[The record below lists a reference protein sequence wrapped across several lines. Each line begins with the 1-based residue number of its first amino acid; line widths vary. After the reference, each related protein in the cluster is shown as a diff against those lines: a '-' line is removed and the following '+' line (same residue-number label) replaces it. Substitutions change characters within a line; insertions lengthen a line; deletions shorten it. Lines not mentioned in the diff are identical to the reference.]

1 MNDKTAPQNTPLIGY
16 TCAYTPLALIDAAGF
31 TPYRIFPMGEWP
43 DQAGRLL
50 HDNLCPHIKRVLDRA
65 LDNDLPDLSG
75 MVFINSCDAMR
86 RLADAWKHIRP
97 KDKIIVLDLPAT
109 AEEINVS
116 FYGEEISWLWD
127 MLISWKETEEGDKSS
142 SEPEKIT
149 KSVMKYNQL
158 SLLLQDMEKKIQ
170 QNKLAGGS
178 PVMQEIYNRASTEPP
193 DQTIAFLKDIG
204 ENDTVPEDDGVP
216 VFVFGNML
224 ADPDVFSLFEK
235 SGATVAGND
244 FCTGSR
250 LFHPMD
256 IDESKDIFVTI
267 SHQLLSHPPC
277 ARTFNPSS
285 PASIAS
291 DILSKAKACDARGV
305 IGHIMKFCDPYLA
318 RIPLIRKALQ
328 EEGIPMLVIEGD
340 CTTRSIGQQRT
351 RIEAFIEMLR

>member
-1 MNDKTAPQNTPLIGY
+1 MNEKKAPLIGY

-31 TPYRIFPMGEWP
+31 TPYRIFPVGEWP

-65 LDNDLPDLSG
+65 LANDLPDLSG

-97 KDKIIVLDLPAT
+97 KEKVIVLDLPAT
-109 AEEINVS
+109 AEAINIS
-116 FYGEEISWLWD
+116 FYAGEISWLWD
-127 MLISWKETEEGDKSS
+127 MLGTWKDAEKESASGLKSGS
-142 SEPEKIT
+142 EKIT
-149 KSVMKYNQL
+149 ESVMKYNQL
-158 SLLLQDMEKKIQ
+158 ALLLRDTEKKIQ
-170 QNKLAGGS
+170 QNKLPGGS
-178 PVMQEIYNRASTEPP
+178 PVMQEIYNHASTEPIE
-193 DQTIAFLKDIG
+193 QTIAFLKGIK
-204 ENDTVPEDDGVP
+204 EIDTLPEADGVP

-224 ADPDVFSLFEK
+224 ADPDVFSLFEE
-235 SGATVAGND
+235 SGAMVAGND

-250 LFHPMD
+250 LFHPVD
-256 IDESKDIFVTI
+256 IDRSKDIFVTI
-267 SHQLLSHPPC
+267 SNQLLSHPPC

-285 PASIAS
+285 PAYIAS
-291 DILSKAKACDARGV
+291 DILSKAKACSAKGV

-328 EEGIPMLVIEGD
+328 KEGIPLLVIEGD
-340 CTTRSIGQQRT
+340 CTTRSIGQQST